1 MQTID
6 FDASEATAATAS
18 PVVAP
23 VSASWF
29 LRRAVLWF
37 LIVALAVGAS
47 CLLYMAA
54 SKAEAEADS
63 MSRSQANPASAPVRS

>member
-1 MQTID
+1 MQSIE
-6 FDASEATAATAS
+6 FNASEATAATAA
-18 PVVAP
+18 PVAAP

-29 LRRAVLWF
+29 VRRAVLWF

-54 SKAEAEADS
+54 SKAEAES
-63 MSRSQANPASAPVRS
+63 ISRMQPHRVTAPVVRG